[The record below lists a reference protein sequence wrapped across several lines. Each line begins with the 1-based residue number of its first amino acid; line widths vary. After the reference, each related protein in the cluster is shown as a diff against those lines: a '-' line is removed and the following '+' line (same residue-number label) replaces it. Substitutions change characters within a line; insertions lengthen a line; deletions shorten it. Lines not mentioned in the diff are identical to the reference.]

1 MRGAKR
7 GLVLAAL
14 LAALVLAACGSS
26 GSSGSKSSTSSH
38 SSTAASNGVA
48 SKSPTEILDAA
59 VAAAESAGSMHVS
72 GTVTQQGTIGLD
84 LDLVTGK
91 GAAGTISQGA
101 PKFKLIVVG
110 RDFFFQ
116 GNRAFWLHAAHSQA
130 AVQLLLGK
138 WIRYPSAGAQFGSVS
153 HLTSIKAV
161 MDAIVREHGTLSKGQ
176 ATTIAG
182 QPAIVLDD
190 SNGGRLYVATTGK
203 PYPLKLI
210 AKRSAGGVVSFTQ
223 YGHPFAIAAPKHSID
238 ATQLQKAGA

>member
-7 GLVLAAL
+7 GLLVAAMF
-14 LAALVLAACGSS
+14 AALVLAACGSS
-26 GSSGSKSSTSSH
+26 GSSSH
-38 SSTAASNGVA
+38 STTVASNGVA
-48 SKSPTEILDAA
+48 AKSPTEILNAA
-59 VAAAESAGSMHVS
+59 VAAAESARSMHVS
-72 GTVTQQGTIGLD
+72 GTVQQHGTIGLD

-110 RDFFFQ
+110 ADFYFQ

-161 MDAIVREHGTLSKGQ
+161 MDAIVKEHGTLEVRSPRTG
-176 ATTIAG
+176 ALRHTFDVGAG
-182 QPAIVLDD
+182 HWNSPVVVGGRVILPTGSYHDD
-190 SNGGRLYVATTGK
+190 SATGTLVILHLPGR
-203 PYPLKLI
+203 
-210 AKRSAGGVVSFTQ
+210 
-223 YGHPFAIAAPKHSID
+223 
-238 ATQLQKAGA
+238 